1 MWTIGNGSICI
12 GYFDFES
19 VSFKVYFIKVYF
31 LQFMWT
37 IGSGS
42 TCIGYFDFES
52 VFYKSVFFT
61 VYATFSALVCG
72 LLEVAVYALVIGHR
86 LSTLTQPS

>member
-1 MWTIGNGSICI
+1 MWTIGSGSICI

-19 VSFKVYFIKVYF
+19 VSIKVYFIKVY
-31 LQFMWT
+31 
-37 IGSGS
+37 
-42 TCIGYFDFES
+42 
-52 VFYKSVFFT
+52 FFT